1 MYFTCR
7 GGGGSGEGGI
17 GADWSLSSDCTCYSM
32 VIEDKHTVHHF
43 SVRRGV
49 KRGRVRGGG
58 QSLI

>member
-1 MYFTCR
+1 M
-7 GGGGSGEGGI
+7 GGREGGI

-49 KRGRVRGGG
+49 KRGRGRGGRA
-58 QSLI
+58 

>member
-7 GGGGSGEGGI
+7 GGGGGAGGI

-49 KRGRVRGGG
+49 KRGRVRGRG
-58 QSLI
+58 